1 MSTTLDP
8 VSIGPP
14 LRRTFVATPIR
25 TEKNGEAMYSDDF
38 TIKGPREKITKWHV
52 ELYPRGKIGDALEYV
67 SVFLQNK
74 TAVEVVANCVVSTLD
89 ANKVKQKIFENLTK
103 FRRQG
108 IMGSNKG
115 GIYKKKNINKTPF
128 LKNWFYYG

>member
-1 MSTTLDP
+1 
-8 VSIGPP
+8 
-14 LRRTFVATPIR
+14 
-25 TEKNGEAMYSDDF
+25 MYSDDF

-74 TAVEVVANCVVSTLD
+74 TAEEVVANCVVSTLD
-89 ANKVKQKIFENLTK
+89 ANMVKQKIFENLTK

-115 GIYKKKNINKTPF
+115 GVYIKKTSTFF
-128 LKNWFYYG
+128 LDYTLFLLVLKSVSSKRVIWR